1 MSFSIKSLVASAAL
15 LLATVSSAHAQIADA
30 PTSVRPLLNGL
41 NAPLQAQVQ
50 RLTGEKVELKQLI
63 AGKPTV
69 LVFYRG
75 GWCPYCNAQLSG
87 LRTIEKP
94 LADAGYQLIALSPE
108 PIDAAAKV
116 RAETDKAPLSYQLY
130 SDAGL
135 QAMQAFGIAYY
146 MDAKTEAIYRQSYGI
161 KLTYDASGKAVLPAP
176 AVFILGADGVI
187 QFSYVHVNYKTR
199 LAPELLLHA
208 AQLAAKPQTK

>member
-1 MSFSIKSLVASAAL
+1 MSLKNWVRVVFLVGL
-15 LLATVSSAHAQIADA
+15 VSSAQAQIADNS
-30 PTSVRPLLNGL
+30 TTVTPLLNGL
-41 NAPLQAQVQ
+41 NAPLDAKVQ
-50 RLTGEKVELKQLI
+50 RLTGEQVALEQLV

-75 GWCPYCNAQLSG
+75 GWCPYCNAQLAG
-87 LRTIEKP
+87 LRTIEPQLTK
-94 LADAGYQLIALSPE
+94 AGYQLIALSPE
-108 PIDAAAKV
+108 PIDAAKKV
-116 RAETDKAPLSYQLY
+116 QTNTEKAPLTYQLY

-146 MDAKTEAIYRQSYGI
+146 MDAKTETIYRQSYGI

-176 AVFILGADGVI
+176 AVFIIGADGAI

-208 AQLAAKPQTK
+208 AQLAARPQTK

>member
-1 MSFSIKSLVASAAL
+1 MSFSIKSLVATAAL
-15 LLATVSSAHAQIADA
+15 LLTTLSSAHAQIADA

-41 NAPLQAQVQ
+41 NAPLEAQVQ

-75 GWCPYCNAQLSG
+75 GWCPFCNTQLAG
-87 LRTIEKP
+87 LRSIEKP
-94 LADAGYQLIALSPE
+94 LSDAGYQLIALSPE
-108 PIDAAAKV
+108 PIDATAKV
-116 RAETDKAPLSYQLY
+116 KAETDKAPLSYQLY

-161 KLTYDASGKAVLPAP
+161 KLTYDATGKAVLPAP
-176 AVFILGADGVI
+176 TVFILGADGTI
-187 QFSYVHVNYKTR
+187 LFSYVHVNYKTR